1 MLFNNLSSSS
11 KTLNGG
17 LIADIRWSVLPPE
30 NHSRAFYTS
39 LLCNFVL
46 FLLREAKDEHGDGKE
61 RDGEEKEEEDGKE
74 SISLANAYQCLLVF
88 NNNEMSHVCAFF
100 CSPPRQREMLK

>member
-1 MLFNNLSSSS
+1 
-11 KTLNGG
+11 
-17 LIADIRWSVLPPE
+17 LIADIRWSVPPPE
-30 NHSRAFYTS
+30 NHSRASYTS

-46 FLLREAKDEHGDGKE
+46 FLLWEAKDERDDEKE

-74 SISLANAYQCLLVF
+74 SISLVNAYQCLLVF

-100 CSPPRQREMLK
+100 LLASSPAQMLK